1 MRPLVVIPTYN
12 EIATLER
19 AVHGALAAH
28 DTLDVLVVDD
38 GSPDGT
44 GDLADRLAA
53 ETGRVSVLH
62 RMAKSG
68 LGSAYKSGFAWG
80 RAQGYDVLC
89 EMDADLSHNPAD
101 LARLLST
108 LETADLVIGSRYVPG
123 GGVVD
128 WPLHRRLLSRLGNRY
143 VRLCTGMPVR
153 DATAGFRAYR
163 LAVVDA
169 VNLDSLRA
177 EGYAFQLEM
186 ALRTWRLGFAI
197 REIPIVFV
205 ERSEGASKISRS
217 IVIEALWRAVLWG
230 LRGPRR
236 AAPMHP
242 ASWTQAAPTASE
254 GDLEDPRQD
263 A

>member
-1 MRPLVVIPTYN
+1 MRPLVVVPTYN

-19 AVHGALAAH
+19 VVSGALAADARLH
-28 DTLDVLVVDD
+28 VLVVDD

-44 GDLADRLAA
+44 GDLAEKLALA
-53 ETGRVSVLH
+53 GDGRVAVLH
-62 RMAKSG
+62 RRAKSG
-68 LGSAYKSGFAWG
+68 LGSAYKRGFEWG
-80 RAQGYDVLC
+80 MARGYDVLC

-101 LARLLST
+101 LARLLAA
-108 LETADLVIGSRYVPG
+108 LESADLAIGSRYVRG

-128 WPLHRRLLSRLGNRY
+128 WPLHRRLLSRMGNRY
-143 VRLCTGMPVR
+143 VRLITGMPLR

-163 LAVVDA
+163 VPVVEE

-197 REIPIVFV
+197 TEVPITFV
-205 ERSEGASKISRS
+205 ERTEGASKISRA
-217 IVIEALWRAVLWG
+217 IVVEALWRAALWG

-236 AAPMHP
+236 AAPTHP
-242 ASWTQAAPTASE
+242 RSICSQ
-254 GDLEDPRQD
+254 
-263 A
+263 

>member
-1 MRPLVVIPTYN
+1 MRPLVVVPTYN

-19 AVHGALAAH
+19 VVAGALAADPRLH
-28 DTLDVLVVDD
+28 VLVVDD

-44 GDLADRLAA
+44 GTLAERLAA
-53 ETGRVSVLH
+53 ESDGRVHVMH
-62 RMAKSG
+62 RKEKSG
-68 LGSAYKSGFAWG
+68 LGSAYKRGFAWG
-80 RAQGYDVLC
+80 MDAGHDVLC

-101 LARLLST
+101 LARLLAA
-108 LETADLVIGSRYVPG
+108 LESADLVIGSRYVRG

-128 WPLHRRLLSRLGNRY
+128 WPLHRRLLSRMGNLY
-143 VRLCTGMPVR
+143 VRILTGMPVR

-163 LAVVDA
+163 RAVVEE

-186 ALRTWRLGFAI
+186 ALRTWRMGFAI
-197 REIPIVFV
+197 TEVPITFV

-217 IVIEALWRAVLWG
+217 IVVEALWRALLWG

-236 AAPMHP
+236 PAPPHP
-242 ASWTQAAPTASE
+242 RSICSQ
-254 GDLEDPRQD
+254 
-263 A
+263 